1 MTPREEY
8 NQTLANS
15 LIPRMEKRNFEACY
29 CATKEEACQ
38 KAISYLQEGSS
49 IGWGGSMTMEE
60 IGLMDYLKNNAD
72 KYVIYDRM
80 TAKTPKEQKE
90 MFAKIITAD
99 NFLMSANAITLDGE
113 LVNVD
118 GNGNRV
124 ACLCN
129 GPDNVIVIA
138 SLNKVVKDEK
148 NAYDRARNVAAP
160 LNAARLNTA
169 TPCHVNGFCSDCKS
183 PSCMCCQLV
192 TTRFSRVKGRIKVIL
207 VGEPCGY

>member
-15 LIPRMEKRNFEACY
+15 LITRMERRNFEACY
-29 CATKEEACQ
+29 CATKEEASQ
-38 KAISYLQEGSS
+38 KAISYLKEGSS
-49 IGWGGSMTMEE
+49 IGWGGSMTLEE
-60 IGLMDYLKNNAD
+60 IGLMDYLKNGDHN
-72 KYVIYDRM
+72 YVIYDRM
-80 TAKTPKEQKE
+80 TAKTPQEQKE

-99 NFLMSANAITLDGE
+99 NFLMSSNAITLDGE

-129 GPDNVIVIA
+129 GPDQVIVIA
-138 SLNKVVKDEK
+138 SLNKVVRTEEE
-148 NAYDRARNVAAP
+148 AYHRVRDVAAP
-160 LNAARLNTA
+160 LNAARLNTQ
-169 TPCHVNGFCSDCKS
+169 TPCHVNGFCGDCKS

-192 TTRFSRVKGRIKVIL
+192 TTRFSRTKGRIKVIL